1 MSKHPFDD
9 NPSFW
14 QIVGGMIIFII
25 FLIAF
30 NSLLNERYHESTC
43 PQGGDLY
50 TENCN

>member
-25 FLIAF
+25 FLIAL
-30 NSLLNERYHESTC
+30 NSLLNERDHQPTYLIPREGEYS
-43 PQGGDLY
+43 Y
-50 TENCN
+50 